1 MLNLL
6 APTPSWLLIY
16 FILFLLI
23 LYIFIR
29 TYIKIKYKFWY
40 LQPVYH
46 VYDIFNWLTPN
57 GIIEPNIP
65 KLNKYTNLIN
75 IKTYEI
81 TEINEVLL
89 DRSCNFINSYY
100 VQSPNAAYNPQ
111 KYNIVEYLK
120 HSNQKSYITLYNEPK
135 LIFEQNKGPNGVP
148 NSIMHDDIIS
158 IITGRPLHITLRKK
172 PTFEIYYVDNLCVH
186 PLYRKKGIAPEM
198 IQTHCYNMRNKN
210 KNIQTCLFKREGNL
224 NMIVPLVAY
233 NTYLFNITNIN
244 NIVLNNNNNNNNNN
258 VIEIT
263 TNQLFLFND
272 FISLQKK
279 DNRFECII
287 MPDISNIINLL
298 KSQNIF
304 IYGAIDKGELMAVY
318 IFRRPN
324 LFYDKKEAVECFLT
338 LYNKKLC
345 DVQIFIN
352 RFVVS
357 LHKLKQKINNSYLL
371 IEELCDNHIIIDHF
385 INNKNIILD
394 FTSPTA
400 FFLYNYCSYTVNS
413 KKSIIFY

>member
-1 MLNLL
+1 M
-6 APTPSWLLIY
+6 
-16 FILFLLI
+16 
-23 LYIFIR
+23 
-29 TYIKIKYKFWY
+29 
-40 LQPVYH
+40 
-46 VYDIFNWLTPN
+46 
-57 GIIEPNIP
+57 
-65 KLNKYTNLIN
+65 
-75 IKTYEI
+75 
-81 TEINEVLL
+81 
-89 DRSCNFINSYY
+89 NFINKKN
-100 VQSPNAAYNPQ
+100 VDKTILEYNF
-111 KYNIVEYLK
+111 YNQPCNFLKSEYK
-120 HSNQKSYITLYNEPK
+120 
-135 LIFEQNKGPNGVP
+135 
-148 NSIMHDDIIS
+148 
-158 IITGRPLHITLRKK
+158 
-172 PTFEIYYVDNLCVH
+172 
-186 PLYRKKGIAPEM
+186 
-198 IQTHCYNMRNKN
+198 
-210 KNIQTCLFKREGNL
+210 
-224 NMIVPLVAY
+224 
-233 NTYLFNITNIN
+233 
-244 NIVLNNNNNNNNNN
+244 
-258 VIEIT
+258 
-263 TNQLFLFND
+263 
-272 FISLQKK
+272 
-279 DNRFECII
+279 CII
-287 MPDISNIINLL
+287 PCNIYQTWYTKDLPEKMRKRVNLL